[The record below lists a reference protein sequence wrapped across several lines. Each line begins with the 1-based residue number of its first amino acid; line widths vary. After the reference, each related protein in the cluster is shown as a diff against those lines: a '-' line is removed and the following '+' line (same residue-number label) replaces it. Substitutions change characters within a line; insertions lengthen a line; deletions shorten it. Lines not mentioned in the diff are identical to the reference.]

1 MKQSRTQPNG
11 FTLIE
16 LLVVIAIIAILAG
29 MLLPALSKAKAKAQ
43 QISCMNNGK
52 QIMLATLI
60 YAGDFR
66 DMFVPNEDT
75 DNTAAPQG
83 HVWVWGDAGNRPESS
98 AQFNITALQDPN
110 RALLSPYLSGNYKIY
125 KCPGDKRSGPY
136 NSFPFLPDPNLEGKT
151 VDAARTI
158 SMNQAVGT
166 SCPPFAK
173 DGKTHGGAPS
183 VAVRAPW
190 LGDPPLIIQKYKR
203 FAKTTSFSGVGASQ
217 IWVFID
223 EDASGLND
231 GAMAFTMN
239 NGGTPEWVD
248 LPGTYHNNGCGFAF
262 ADGHSEIHSWKT
274 KIKKGTANDIDA
286 MWMKDHTSGL

>member
-1 MKQSRTQPNG
+1 MKQTRTQPNG

-60 YAGDFR
+60 YAGDFQ
-66 DMFVPNEDT
+66 DMFVPNEDDDDIT
-75 DNTAAPQG
+75 APQG
-83 HVWVWGDAGNRPESS
+83 HVWVWGNAGAGKPQE
-98 AQFNITALQDPN
+98 FNIEALRDPK
-110 RALLSPYLSGNYKIY
+110 RALLSSYLGNNVRIY
-125 KCPGDKRSGPY
+125 KCPGDRRTGPY
-136 NSFPFLPDPNLEGKT
+136 NVFPYPADPELDGKT

-166 SCPPFAK
+166 SCP
-173 DGKTHGGAPS
+173 GAAAGNAHSGVPS
-183 VAVRAPW
+183 VAVRAPH
-190 LGDPPLIIQKYKR
+190 LGNPPVMGQKYKR

-223 EDASGLND
+223 ENANGLND
-231 GAMAFTMN
+231 GAMAFKMN
-239 NGGTPEWVD
+239 PIEWVD

-262 ADGHSEIHSWKT
+262 ADGHSEIHGWKT
-274 KIKKGTANDIDA
+274 KIEAGAANNIDSI
-286 MWMKDHTSGL
+286 WMRDHTSAY

>member
-60 YAGDFR
+60 YAGDFQ
-66 DMFVPNEDT
+66 DMFVPNED
-75 DNTAAPQG
+75 DDSSSAPPG
-83 HVWVWGDAGNRPESS
+83 HVWVWGNAGKGGS
-98 AQFNITALQDPN
+98 AEFNIEALKDPV
-110 RALLSPYLSGNYKIY
+110 RALLSPYLAGNYKIY

-136 NSFPFLPDPNLEGKT
+136 SSVPYPPDPDMNGKS

-166 SCPPFAK
+166 SCPNGAA
-173 DGKTHGGAPS
+173 GNGHGGGAPS

-190 LGDPPLIIQKYKR
+190 LGNPPMITQKYKR
-203 FAKTTSFSGVGASQ
+203 FAKTTSFTGVGSSQ

-231 GAMAFTMN
+231 GAMAFRMN
-239 NGGTPEWVD
+239 NGGSPEWID
-248 LPGTYHNNGCGFAF
+248 LPGSYHNNGCGFAF
-262 ADGHSEIHSWKT
+262 ADGHSEIHAWKT
-274 KIKKGTANDIDA
+274 KIKKGKANDIDST
-286 MWMKDHTSGL
+286 WMRDHTSGL

>member
-66 DMFVPNEDT
+66 DMFVPNED
-75 DNTAAPQG
+75 DPGSAAPQG
-83 HVWVWGDAGNRPESS
+83 HVWVWGNAGVGGAAE
-98 AQFNITALQDPN
+98 FNITALKDPKL
-110 RALLSPYLSGNYKIY
+110 ALLSPYLANNYKIY
-125 KCPGDKRSGPY
+125 KCPGDKRTGLYSSAPY
-136 NSFPFLPDPNLEGKT
+136 LPDPDLTGKS

-166 SCPPFAK
+166 SCPGFAK
-173 DGKTHGGAPS
+173 TGTHGGGAPS

-190 LGDPPLIIQKYKR
+190 LGNPPMITQSYKR
-203 FAKTTSFSGVGASQ
+203 FAKTTSFTGTGASQ

-239 NGGTPEWVD
+239 PMEWVD

-274 KIKKGTANDIDA
+274 KIKKGRPNANDIDA
-286 MWMKDHTSGL
+286 MWMRDHTSSL